1 MLSAGGCIVVFSLF
15 ICYSNFMQLQPITK
29 QQYKVLFNQQS
40 LVLKKLEE
48 INERLNQLEAED
60 HGPYK
65 ISFVRKIHRRIQ
77 EPAPYLIGSVIFRF
91 KLIKPLVD
99 FLEFF

>member
-1 MLSAGGCIVVFSLF
+1 
-15 ICYSNFMQLQPITK
+15 MQLQPITK

-77 EPAPYLIGSVIFRF
+77 EPAPYRF
-91 KLIKPLVD
+91 TTPQA
-99 FLEFF
+99 FLKQLHGKRK